1 VVSEDANPDTIP
13 WSCRVVDRETV
24 FEFVGRAIAAYLSE
38 PISKPGGS
46 SADAKLVAE
55 TLAPGD
61 VLLVEGNTRMSAAIK
76 YLTQS
81 MWSHAA
87 LYVGPR
93 RELRPVGGEAATLV
107 EADVLEGVRAVALSC
122 YSNFR
127 VRICR
132 PVRLTDP
139 DRERLIQYMIQR
151 IGYQYDLQNSL
162 DLARYLL
169 PFPVPARLRRRL
181 IAFGSGDPTRA
192 ICSTLIAQAFGD
204 VRYPV
209 LPVITRKHDGNP
221 GRADQV
227 RELWRIRHHSLYVPR
242 DFDISPF
249 FEVVKPRLAVKP
261 FDYQHAP
268 WSEGNTVVLDD
279 PTPTEFPD
287 VSTKQHAGD

>member
-1 VVSEDANPDTIP
+1 MI
-13 WSCRVVDRETV
+13 
-24 FEFVGRAIAAYLSE
+24 EFVGRAIATYLSE

-46 SADAKLVAE
+46 SADGKLVAE

-61 VLLVEGNTRMSAAIK
+61 VLLIEGNTRISAVIK

-93 RELRPVGGEAATLV
+93 SELRSATGGTADLI
-107 EADVLEGVRAVALSC
+107 EADVLEGVRAVPLS
-122 YSNFR
+122 YYRNFR

-132 PVRLTDP
+132 PVKLTSS
-139 DRERLIQYMIQR
+139 DRELLIRFLIERL
-151 IGYQYDLQNSL
+151 GYRYDLKNVL

-169 PFPVPARLRRRL
+169 RFPTPARLRRRL

-192 ICSTLIAQAFGD
+192 ICSTLIAQAFGE

-249 FEVVKPRLAVKP
+249 FEVIKPRIVKP
-261 FDYQHAP
+261 FDYHRAP
-268 WSEGNTVVLDD
+268 WSEGNTVIMDD
-279 PTPTEFPD
+279 VANTESLTISPNVAD
-287 VSTKQHAGD
+287 RE

>member
-1 VVSEDANPDTIP
+1 LHYLGDWTK
-13 WSCRVVDRETV
+13 RGTV
-24 FEFVGRAIAAYLSE
+24 IEFVGRAIATYLSE
-38 PISKPGGS
+38 PIGRPGGS
-46 SADAKLVAE
+46 RADAQLVAD
-55 TLAPGD
+55 TLEPGD
-61 VLLVEGNTRMSAAIK
+61 VLLIEGNTRISAAIK

-93 RELRPVGGEAATLV
+93 SELRSATGDMESLI
-107 EADVLEGVRAVALSC
+107 EADVLEGVRAVSLSR

-132 PVRLTDP
+132 PVRLTDA
-139 DRERLIQYMIQR
+139 DREVLIRFLIQR
-151 IGYQYDLQNSL
+151 LGYRYDLKNVL

-169 PFPVPARLRRRL
+169 PFPTPARLRRRMM
-181 IAFGSGDPTRA
+181 AFGSGDPTRA
-192 ICSTLIAQAFGD
+192 ICSTLIAQAFGA

-209 LPVITRKHDGNP
+209 LPVITRKRDGNP
-221 GRADQV
+221 GRADQI

-249 FEVVKPRLAVKP
+249 FEVVKPRIAKP

-268 WSEGNTVVLDD
+268 WSEGDTVVLDD
-279 PTPTEFPD
+279 AVPTD
-287 VSTKQHAGD
+287 STTILPKNITDE